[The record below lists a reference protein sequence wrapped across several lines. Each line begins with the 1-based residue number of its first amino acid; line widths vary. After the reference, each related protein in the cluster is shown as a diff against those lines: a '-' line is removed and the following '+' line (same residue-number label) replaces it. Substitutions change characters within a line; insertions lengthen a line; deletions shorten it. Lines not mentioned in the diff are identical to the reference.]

1 MGLLDFLNPKKTIE
15 KKLRR
20 SVELEMGRELTTL
33 RTETDPVKRRAALER
48 AVEIRLQHQ
57 ANEIIPPAMRKHS
70 KPIMK
75 NVSRDIVT
83 KLEHELNSPPQA

>member
-20 SVELEMGRELTTL
+20 TVELEMAHELSTL
-33 RTETDPVKRRAALER
+33 QAEKDPVKRRAALER
-48 AVEIRLQHQ
+48 AVELRLQHQ
-57 ANEIIPPAMRKHS
+57 ANEIIPPSLRKHS

-75 NVSRDIVT
+75 NVSTDLVN
-83 KLEHELNSPPQA
+83 KLDRELTAQAQL